1 MVKSKL
7 GKAVLFMSCGLM
19 LAACSKPEQK
29 QEEVVNNFNT
39 GFNSS
44 VGGSGNSQTDTQE
57 AYNNP
62 LIDEEDPYLGLSFS
76 MDTGESQR
84 AGWYY
89 QIKVGRDSGGAIKVA
104 EFDYVNSE
112 GELYSEV
119 AEDGA
124 KFKDRS
130 NRYTKYLI
138 EKQNLDN
145 FFRDLGIDKDKAS
158 DGKTFY
164 HAYIGD
170 AESTAYTDVYEG
182 YLTESLEGSS
192 EGGSTNDTTNFII
205 PGAHEANLQAGQEL
219 VGGSDGGTRVKVT
232 NGVGGFYEGAE

>member
-1 MVKSKL
+1 MVKNSF
-7 GKAVLFMSCGLM
+7 GKVLVLT
-19 LAACSKPEQK
+19 ACSLVLVACSSSEPKKED
-29 QEEVVNNFNT
+29 VGNDFSVGMNT
-39 GFNSS
+39 GNAFN
-44 VGGSGNSQTDTQE
+44 NSNTDTTQE
-57 AYNNP
+57 AYDNP
-62 LIDEEDPYLGLSFS
+62 LIDEEDPYLGLLFS

-89 QIKVGRDSGGAIKVA
+89 QIKVGRDGEGKVHVA
-104 EFDYVNSE
+104 EFDYINDA

-145 FFRDLGIDKDKAS
+145 FFSDLGIDKDKES

-164 HAYIGD
+164 QAYVGD
-170 AESTAYTDVYEG
+170 EQSTAYTDVYEG
-182 YLTESLEGSS
+182 YLTNQLEAA
-192 EGGSTNDTTNFII
+192 EGGNNEDTNVNII

-219 VGGSDGGTRVKVT
+219 IGPSSSGGTKVKIQ
-232 NGVGGFYEGAE
+232 NGTGGFYEGSN